1 MSSNEQPAI
10 TQTTNRHSIISLV
23 LGILSLLIFCGSAL
37 IPIPFTSFFCA
48 PASGLISAAALIYGL
63 VSLSHIKKHNQT
75 GHPMAWTGILT
86 GVFVLFCMLC
96 AIALLISLFYFFPSI
111 FDNFPLP
118 PFLNNFQF

>member
-1 MSSNEQPAI
+1 MLSNEQTTIAP
-10 TQTTNRHSIISLV
+10 TTNRHSIISLI

-63 VSLSHIKKHNQT
+63 VSLSHIKKHKQT

-86 GVFVLFCMLC
+86 GVFVLFCILC
-96 AIALLISLFYFFPSI
+96 AIAVLAALLYFFPAI
-111 FDNFPLP
+111 FDKIPLP
-118 PFLNNFQF
+118 SFLNNFQF

>member
-1 MSSNEQPAI
+1 MLSNEQTTIAP
-10 TQTTNRHSIISLV
+10 TTNRHSIISLI

-63 VSLSHIKKHNQT
+63 VSLSHIKKHKQT
-75 GHPMAWTGILT
+75 GHPMAWTGILA

-96 AIALLISLFYFFPSI
+96 AIAVLAALLYFFPTI
-111 FDNFPLP
+111 FDKIPLP
-118 PFLNNFQF
+118 SFLNNFQF